1 MKSTQSIKNKMLW
14 CFAAICFAACTNQ
27 MEPAKNA
34 IDNINATMS
43 AVSADAQ
50 KYVPDQWAAAQSK
63 VAELSAAYEMKDY
76 AAVLTKA
83 PAVLAEA
90 KGLAGAAN
98 AKRDEVLKAI
108 GDEWRSLEA
117 SIPQSVA
124 AVQGRVDE
132 LSKARRAPKGIDIAA
147 AKSGLNDAKSD
158 WDAAQTTF
166 KSGDATDAV
175 NKAKDAK
182 GKVESAAAAL
192 KLNLSS
198 SLARTE
204 EGLRPA

>member
-1 MKSTQSIKNKMLW
+1 MRSSQSLRSKLLSS
-14 CFAAICFAACTNQ
+14 FAAICFAACTNQ

-50 KYVPDQWAAAQSK
+50 KYVPDQWAATQSK
-63 VAELSAAYEMKDY
+63 AAELSAAYDMKDY

-90 KGLAGAAN
+90 QGLAAAAN
-98 AKRDEVLKAI
+98 AKKDEQLKAL
-108 GDEWRSLEA
+108 GAEWRDLEA
-117 SIPQSVA
+117 SIPKSVT

-132 LSKARRAPKGIDIAA
+132 LSKSRRAPKGVDIAA
-147 AKSGLNDAKSD
+147 AKSGLEDAKSS
-158 WDAAQTTF
+158 WDAAQAAF
-166 KSGDATDAV
+166 KSGEAAEAV

-182 GKVESAAAAL
+182 GKIESAAAAL
-192 KLNLSS
+192 KLNLS
-198 SLARTE
+198 
-204 EGLRPA
+204 